1 MTPHEVWLQAVE
13 GRDINLSKLAREL
26 GMRIATLW
34 GYHTGRSRWPA
45 ETWVKAM
52 KAVGYDIAVS
62 AAPVPGVSESESVE
76 PESAEPGRI
85 SPEHVAP
92 EPEVETL
99 KGAEAPLNA

>member
-13 GRDINLSKLAREL
+13 GQDINLSKLAREL

-45 ETWVKAM
+45 ETWIKAM
-52 KAVGYDIAVS
+52 KAVGYDLAVS
-62 AAPVPGVSESESVE
+62 KAEVPV
-76 PESAEPGRI
+76 ALA
-85 SPEHVAP
+85 PEHVAP
-92 EPEVETL
+92 EPGVIEIKTL